1 MNYLQ
6 KRAALFRNFSFN
18 CIISASFIS
27 AMVTGIAYVVLSW
40 HILSINNSITSM
52 VIFMT
57 TWWLPQ
63 PLLAPITGYIA
74 DKYSKKHI
82 IVICNI
88 ARAILLLTT
97 FLFFGL
103 DTIFQVFVFTLIW
116 GVFYSLFFP
125 ANLILMREIIND
137 DDQLLYA
144 NSTMDTAIEI
154 GMITGM
160 ATGGALLPLFELS
173 TIIFIMFA
181 LSAMAIIAS
190 VLIKSIQRY
199 PERHESFIEGWREVF
214 RYLNQKKFL
223 WYFFGSQVIFTA
235 IFMTAPALIAPYVKN
250 TLEGNAFEFGMVEI
264 VFSAGFIIGCILIPL
279 LSDVYGEVK
288 TIVFS
293 LLTSIVFFCLLASN
307 YTFVYALGIFLIIG
321 IALASWAIVV
331 TLAQRNT
338 EIHLQGKAEGM
349 FNGLSGLLVFA
360 IYMSLYFIDTHTH
373 WATENWFYLLAGLA
387 LLNLIPLLIGNH
399 YYQQYK
405 KLTRQA

>member
-125 ANLILMREIIND
+125 ANLILMREN
-137 DDQLLYA
+137 
-144 NSTMDTAIEI
+144 
-154 GMITGM
+154 
-160 ATGGALLPLFELS
+160 
-173 TIIFIMFA
+173 
-181 LSAMAIIAS
+181 
-190 VLIKSIQRY
+190 
-199 PERHESFIEGWREVF
+199 
-214 RYLNQKKFL
+214 
-223 WYFFGSQVIFTA
+223 
-235 IFMTAPALIAPYVKN
+235 
-250 TLEGNAFEFGMVEI
+250 
-264 VFSAGFIIGCILIPL
+264 
-279 LSDVYGEVK
+279 
-288 TIVFS
+288 
-293 LLTSIVFFCLLASN
+293 
-307 YTFVYALGIFLIIG
+307 
-321 IALASWAIVV
+321 
-331 TLAQRNT
+331 
-338 EIHLQGKAEGM
+338 
-349 FNGLSGLLVFA
+349 
-360 IYMSLYFIDTHTH
+360 IDTIS
-373 WATENWFYLLAGLA
+373 L
-387 LLNLIPLLIGNH
+387 
-399 YYQQYK
+399 
-405 KLTRQA
+405 